1 MYRNSQLRKAI
12 AFSLFVKTHARN
24 SIVKNW
30 SINKLHDITGISANA
45 IKDRLLVLKEMDL
58 IEETGLNNKHLVFKS
73 LHSHTAHRNVVI
85 PEIAFKPNTNL
96 KKNAYAQK
104 IKNIENVLTAMLL
117 VEIQRRKDF
126 AKQMIQ
132 KRSNPS
138 SKKEY
143 KEAAKTCN
151 RFGYGKKFI
160 DKGISYKYMA
170 AKIGMSVCKS
180 IQIVK
185 LAVNCNILRRIRNI
199 CKRIA
204 ICSKYTEDMLTNY
217 TYSYRNHIYKNYA
230 NKYVVI

>member
-12 AFSLFVKTHARN
+12 AFSLFVKAHTRN

-30 SINKLHDITGISANA
+30 SINKLHDITGVSVNA
-45 IKDRLLVLKEMDL
+45 IKDRLFVLKNMEL

-73 LHSHTAHRNVVI
+73 LHSHTAHRNIVI
-85 PEIAFKPNTNL
+85 PELIFKPNANL
-96 KKNAYAQK
+96 KKNAYAQE

-132 KRSNPS
+132 KRNDPQ

-143 KEAAKTCN
+143 KEAVKTCN
-151 RFGYGKKFI
+151 HFGYGRKFI
-160 DKGISYKYMA
+160 EKGISYKYMA
-170 AKIGMSVCKS
+170 GKIGMSVCKS

-185 LAVNCNILRRIRNI
+185 LAVNCNILKRIRNI

-204 ICSKYTEDMLTNY
+204 ICSKYTEDMLINY
-217 TYSYRNHIYKNYA
+217 TYSYRNYIYKNYA
-230 NKYVVI
+230 NKYVII